1 MQPIWNAIIKF
12 DPQVFIWLGD
22 NIYGDIRLPNK
33 LFGKER
39 NIGPWKNTPRF
50 VPATE
55 QEMKSKYEK
64 AKSNPGYSRLR
75 QNTKVF
81 HPCYCDGMIREILII
96 AYLHSFHIV
105 SLHLCPPCR

>member
-1 MQPIWNAIIKF
+1 MYSYLPFCSCNDSKPCAFVQPIWDAIIKF

-33 LFGKER
+33 LFGRKR
-39 NIGPWKNTPRF
+39 NIGPWKNTERF
-50 VPATE
+50 VPASE

-75 QNTKVF
+75 QKTKV
-81 HPCYCDGMIREILII
+81 LII
-96 AYLHSFHIV
+96 LASV
-105 SLHLCPPCR
+105 TG